1 MKPTIVYLIFAGVLA
16 FGMLRK
22 RNYLKSLL
30 GSAFQGL
37 DEQGWDKLA
46 QRWCWFFLVLAAL
59 NEMFWRLF
67 STDIWLHFKIWGDT
81 LLTFLF
87 AMAQMPMLLRHGLSL
102 KDEPE
107 ADKTGNGKGKSG

>member
-1 MKPTIVYLIFAGVLA
+1 
-16 FGMLRK
+16 MLRN

-37 DEQGWDKLA
+37 DDHGWSMLA
-46 QRWCWFFLVLAAL
+46 RRWCWFFLVLAAL
-59 NEMFWRLF
+59 NEIFWRFF

-87 AMAQMPMLLRHGLSL
+87 AMAQMPMMIRQGLNL
-102 KDEPE
+102 KDE
-107 ADKTGNGKGKSG
+107 ADSKKDPADAEGKGGKGPPA